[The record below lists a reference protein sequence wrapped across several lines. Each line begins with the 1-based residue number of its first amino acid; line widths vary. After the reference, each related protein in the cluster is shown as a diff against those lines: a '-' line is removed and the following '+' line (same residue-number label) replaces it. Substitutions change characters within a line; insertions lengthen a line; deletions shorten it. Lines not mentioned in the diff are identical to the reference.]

1 MPAVALIALLA
12 ALTGCAPQPATLPD
26 GIAISVYQN
35 RFDYSPRKLEIQV
48 SNGSDAPFT
57 VTGASFDSTRFAE
70 PAVWAA
76 HERTLAP
83 GTALDLRVQLPEPV
97 CGDAAAVDEVTLDFA
112 LPDGGAGSVTVVP
125 SDEDHWIDRINAQ
138 DCLAATVDGIATI
151 TAPDRLE
158 WTPGA
163 AAPAVLEFSVEPTG
177 GAGEVTLLQAR
188 GTVLLRLAGPDGGVA
203 DELPLDLLLDAAAPP
218 TTIRIAFAPNR
229 CDAHAVA
236 EDKRGTFFPLD
247 VLTEDGIQGIYY
259 TAVSDAVR
267 GEIYAYYGDYCGLPG
282 S

>member
-1 MPAVALIALLA
+1 MIAVIAVLA
-12 ALTGCAPQPATLPD
+12 ALTGCAPQPAELPD

-48 SNGSDAPFT
+48 SNGSGGPFT
-57 VTGASFDSTRFAE
+57 VTGASFDSTRFTE

-97 CGDAAAVDEVTLDFA
+97 CGDVPAEDTVTLDFA
-112 LPDGGAGSVTVVP
+112 LPDGRAGSVTVVP
-125 SDEDHWIDRINAQ
+125 SDEEGWIDRINAQ
-138 DCLAATVDGIATI
+138 DCLAATVDGIAAI

-163 AAPAVLEFSVEPTG
+163 TAPGVLEFSVEPTG
-177 GAGEVTLLQAR
+177 AGGEVTLLQAR
-188 GTVLLRLAGPDGGVA
+188 GTVLLRLAAADGGVA
-203 DELPLDLLLDAAAPP
+203 DALPLDLVLDAGAPP

-236 EDKRGTFFPLD
+236 EDKRGTFFPID
-247 VLTEDGIQGIYY
+247 VRTEDGVEGIYY

-282 S
+282 G